1 MSKDTS
7 VIAIIGLGYWG
18 PNLLR
23 NFSALEN
30 CRVKY
35 ACDKNTDR
43 LKKLK
48 KQYPGIAFIS
58 DAEEIWNDREVEA
71 VVIATPTSAHFTL
84 AQAALKAGKHVLVE
98 KPMTA
103 TAKEAKILVDL
114 AKKQKKQLLVDHT
127 FAYTSAVSK
136 MNDLIAQRTLGK
148 LLYFDSTRINLGI
161 IQKDTNVIWDLAVHD
176 LSILNSFVDF
186 TDISEIFAH
195 GSAHYGKHIEIGH
208 LHLKFKTGFYAHIH
222 VSWLSPVK
230 IRHTIL
236 GGTKAMVIFDDTE
249 PSEKIR
255 VYDKGIDHDDTKPD
269 PFFPK
274 YRSGDVLIPALD
286 STEALQREAAHFIDC
301 IQGKAKPIVPG
312 ELGRQMVRILEFS
325 DESLKRNAPIKITK
339 L

>member
-1 MSKDTS
+1 MSKTIPT
-7 VIAIIGLGYWG
+7 IAIIGLGYWG

-23 NFSALEN
+23 NFASLDE
-30 CRVKY
+30 CHVKY
-35 ACDKNTDR
+35 GCDKNKER
-43 LKKLK
+43 LLRFQ
-48 KQYPGIAFIS
+48 KQYPSVTFTTNA
-58 DAEEIWNDREVEA
+58 DDIWNDPEVDG
-71 VVIATPTSAHFTL
+71 VVIATPTSAHFAL
-84 AQAALKAGKHVLVE
+84 AKAALKAGKHVLVE

-103 TAKEAKILVDL
+103 TSKEGKVLVDL

-127 FAYTSAVSK
+127 FAYTSSVFK
-136 MNDLIAQRTLGK
+136 INDLIKDHSLGK

-186 TDISEIFAH
+186 TDITEIFAH

-236 GGTKAMVIFDDTE
+236 GGTKAMVLFDDTE

-286 STEALQREAAHFIDC
+286 STEALLREARHFVAC
-301 IQGKAKPIVPG
+301 ISGKEKPVVPG
-312 ELGRQMVRILEFS
+312 ELGRQMVRILELS
-325 DESLKRNAPIKITK
+325 DESLKKNAPIKIK
-339 L
+339 AL